1 LILRKGVGRTLGDD
15 DLLLTSLLMVC
26 NIFHCCC
33 LSVGNN
39 NADEAVRRGILILQS
54 GICVVTG
61 ATTGPLLAQFSGTQ
75 LQLHKLQAMM
85 RVLL

>member
-1 LILRKGVGRTLGDD
+1 
-15 DLLLTSLLMVC
+15 MVC
-26 NIFHCCC
+26 NIFHCHC

-39 NADEAVRRGILILQS
+39 NADSAVQLGILVLQF

-61 ATTGPLLAQFSGTQ
+61 AKTGPLLAQFSGTQ

>member
-1 LILRKGVGRTLGDD
+1 
-15 DLLLTSLLMVC
+15 
-26 NIFHCCC
+26 

-39 NADEAVRRGILILQS
+39 NANGSLRQGILILQS